1 MLRQKANATNAAA
14 VTAMVVTAANAMVIV
29 QSVLSVREISL
40 WNPQRTMV
48 QLRRPP
54 HKLSLLIHAE
64 IQHLRQQPMLPL
76 QIQWH

>member
-1 MLRQKANATNAAA
+1 
-14 VTAMVVTAANAMVIV
+14 MVIV
-29 QSVLSVREISL
+29 QSALSVREISL

-48 QLRRPP
+48 QLQRLP

-76 QIQWH
+76 QIQWL